1 MVNTIKNDVN
11 LNIKFCDIIE
21 LKVNNRFLIIDL
33 GGGEVTFH
41 DNNECCYF
49 CKDIEDSFL
58 NYKGFL
64 ICKDCIKKIKD
75 GEVGTVIY

>member
-33 GGGEVTFH
+33 GGGEV
-41 DNNECCYF
+41 
-49 CKDIEDSFL
+49 
-58 NYKGFL
+58 
-64 ICKDCIKKIKD
+64 
-75 GEVGTVIY
+75 GTVIY